1 MNEAPSPPLTLDG
14 VGRQVFRKNP
24 SQFPAH
30 WAESMEPLPSE
41 VLRPLRDARDGR
53 CSIRKRL
60 ARLDEAAFQL
70 SVREQHHK
78 AWSASVDDR
87 MDRCGMEFVD
97 RSDPLQCAAFLAR
110 IDRKALTKRQA
121 LEVAIEVAKLEIQR
135 LREELG
141 HGH

>member
-1 MNEAPSPPLTLDG
+1 MGEAPMPRPTAGG
-14 VGRQVFRKNP
+14 VGRQVFQKIP
-24 SQFPAH
+24 SQIPTH
-30 WAESMEPLPSE
+30 WLEAIEPLPSE
-41 VLRPLRDARDGR
+41 VLRPLRDARDAR
-53 CSIRKRL
+53 CSVRRRL

-70 SVREQHHK
+70 GVREEHHK

-87 MDRCGMEFVD
+87 MDRCGMEYVD

-141 HGH
+141 HGD